1 MTKRPYVE
9 PKREN
14 LPEKRAGLG
23 LCETWSW
30 REAEPKHFSPWIALT
45 RNEKKVDA
53 DAFWISSDSKSVTIE
68 IFWNEPL
75 FGKSTHALK
84 VLVQRAVVQRF

>member
-1 MTKRPYVE
+1 M
-9 PKREN
+9 
-14 LPEKRAGLG
+14 G

-30 REAEPKHFSPWIALT
+30 REAEPEHFSPWIALT

-53 DAFWISSDSKSVTIE
+53 DAFWISSDSKSVAIE

-84 VLVQRAVVQRF
+84 VLVQRSVVQRF